1 VPRVDILVLYSVSV
15 ETNEPGSGQSS
26 RYGDSFADM
35 EANADESTLFKI
47 CSKLGDLGMADVRKL
62 GDDPWV
68 YLKDKNPSMRNTSG
82 GG

>member
-1 VPRVDILVLYSVSV
+1 
-15 ETNEPGSGQSS
+15 
-26 RYGDSFADM
+26 M

-62 GDDPWV
+62 GDDLWV
-68 YLKDKNPSMRNTSG
+68 YLKDKNPSTRNTSG